1 MFCSKCGKELSEGVN
16 FCPDCGQQV
25 GGTVTH
31 QNDDRPQIVY
41 VKPAEQPK
49 SVFIALVLCFFL
61 GMIGLHDFY
70 LKRNNA
76 AVAKIV
82 ILVVLGWIYIGFII
96 NAIWCFFDFF
106 IILFKGYDALN
117 D

>member
-1 MFCSKCGKELSEGVN
+1 MFCSKCGKELSEDIK
-16 FCPDCGQQV
+16 FCPNCGQQV
-25 GGTVTH
+25 GGTVTYSEEK
-31 QNDDRPQIVY
+31 PQIIY

-61 GMIGLHDFY
+61 GMIGVHDFY

-82 ILVVLGWIYIGFII
+82 ILVVLGWIYIGLII
-96 NAIWCFFDFF
+96 NVIWCFFDFF
-106 IILFKGYDALN
+106 IILFKDYDALK